1 MFTGIGL
8 IAFCSIACAASLGF
22 YIGRNFLPGDSHSEQ
37 TQKTV
42 QSVMTNVG
50 ILSALVLGLLVASA
64 KTNFDTTT
72 TEVEQFATNLSLL
85 DRDLVRL
92 GSESAALRNSL
103 RDFTAKML
111 ALTWPTEYGA
121 SSAVRGVEAGQTL
134 DGMQE
139 QLRLSQE
146 QTAQPQPASA
156 ASALQLLGELKRT
169 SRLLALQQTIRT
181 PRPFLAVVIFWLSMS
196 YLSYAIFA
204 PLNRTVIGAMIISA
218 ISVSIA
224 LNIII
229 DMDRPFVGLVKVSS
243 IPVRQALDQMSVD
256 GVGK

>member
-1 MFTGIGL
+1 
-8 IAFCSIACAASLGF
+8 
-22 YIGRNFLPGDSHSEQ
+22 
-37 TQKTV
+37 
-42 QSVMTNVG
+42 
-50 ILSALVLGLLVASA
+50 LGLLVASA

-72 TEVEQFATNLSLL
+72 SEVEQFATSLSLL

-92 GSESAALRNSL
+92 GPESATLRDSL
-103 RDFTAKML
+103 RDFTTKML
-111 ALTWPTEYGA
+111 ALTWPTEQGA
-121 SSAVRGVEAGQTL
+121 SSPVRGGEAEQTL
-134 DGMQE
+134 DNMQE
-139 QLRLSQE
+139 QLRSSQS

-169 SRLLALQQTIRT
+169 TRLLALQQTIKT

-204 PLNRTVIGAMIISA
+204 PLNRTVIGAMIVSA
-218 ISVSIA
+218 FSVSIA

-243 IPVRQALDQMSVD
+243 TPVRQALDRMSVE
-256 GVGK
+256 GAGK

>member
-8 IAFCSIACAASLGF
+8 IAVFSIACAASLGF
-22 YIGRNFLPGDSHSEQ
+22 FIGHRLLPDDDRAEQ
-37 TQKTV
+37 TQRTV
-42 QSVMTNVG
+42 QLVMTNVG

-72 TEVEQFATNLSLL
+72 NEVEQFAASLSLL
-85 DRDLVRL
+85 DRNFVRVVPD
-92 GSESAALRNSL
+92 GETLRNSL
-103 RDFTAKML
+103 RDFTTKML
-111 ALTWPTEYGA
+111 ARTWPGESSA
-121 SSAVRGVEAGQTL
+121 SSTVRASEAEQIL
-134 DGMQE
+134 DGMEE
-139 QLRLSQE
+139 QLRSLETQA
-146 QTAQPQPASA
+146 AQAQLVST

-169 SRLLALQQTIRT
+169 SRLLALQQSIRT

-204 PLNRTVIGAMIISA
+204 PLNRAVIGAMIISA

-224 LNIII
+224 LNIIV

-243 IPVRQALDQMSVD
+243 APVRQALDQMNVELIRN
-256 GVGK
+256 

>member
-1 MFTGIGL
+1 MFSGIGL

-22 YIGRNFLPGDSHSEQ
+22 FIGRKLLPGDSHSEQ
-37 TQKTV
+37 TQRTV

-72 TEVEQFATNLSLL
+72 SEVEQFATSLSLL
-85 DRDLVRL
+85 DRDLVLL
-92 GSESAALRNSL
+92 GAESGTLRNSL
-103 RDFTAKML
+103 RDFTTKML
-111 ALTWPTEYGA
+111 ALTWPTEHGA
-121 SSAVRGVEAGQTL
+121 SSPVRGVEAEQIL
-134 DGMQE
+134 DRMQE
-139 QLRLSQE
+139 QLRLSE
-146 QTAQPQPASA
+146 AQTTQPELASA

-169 SRLLALQQTIRT
+169 SRLLALQRRIRT

-204 PLNRTVIGAMIISA
+204 PLNRTVIGAMMISA

-229 DMDRPFVGLVKVSS
+229 DMDRPFVGLVKVSPT
-243 IPVRQALDQMSVD
+243 PVRQALDQMSSDAVRN
-256 GVGK
+256 

>member
-22 YIGRNFLPGDSHSEQ
+22 FIGRKLLPGDSHSEQ
-37 TQKTV
+37 TQRTV

-72 TEVEQFATNLSLL
+72 SEVEQFAASLSLL
-85 DRDLVRL
+85 DRDLGHL
-92 GSESAALRNSL
+92 GPESVTLRNAL
-103 RDFTAKML
+103 RDFTTKML
-111 ALTWPTEYGA
+111 ALTWPAEYGA
-121 SSAVRGVEAGQTL
+121 SSVRGVEAEQIL
-134 DGMQE
+134 DGVQE
-139 QLRLSQE
+139 QLRSSQSP
-146 QTAQPQPASA
+146 TAQPQSASA

-196 YLSYAIFA
+196 FLSYAIFA

-229 DMDRPFVGLVKVSS
+229 DMDRPFVGLIKVSPA
-243 IPVRQALDQMSVD
+243 PVRQALDQMSAE
-256 GVGK
+256 GARK